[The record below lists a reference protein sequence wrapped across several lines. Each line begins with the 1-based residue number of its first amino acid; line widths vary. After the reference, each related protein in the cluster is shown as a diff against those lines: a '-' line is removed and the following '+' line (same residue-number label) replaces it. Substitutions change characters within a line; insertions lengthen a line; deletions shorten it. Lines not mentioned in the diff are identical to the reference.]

1 MRYSTS
7 NPILSSKFFSGAS
20 TGETATLHGTINRCF
35 ILLSLVFASSVFA
48 WLNPGEAES
57 VIGGRIIL
65 FTILALVACIVT
77 CVKMEW
83 AAVTAPLYAVFKGLV
98 IGSLSRV
105 FETVWPGIVFQAV
118 MLTFGVAFGMLV
130 LYRTG
135 IIRVTASFNLII
147 GSAVFGIFILYFG
160 SLILSLFGIAV
171 PMINSAGPLGIA
183 FSIFVVTIAALSLAS
198 DFDFIV
204 QASNRGFPVYMSW
217 FAAFGLTV
225 TLIWLYLEI
234 LRLLAKFRSRR

>member
-1 MRYSTS
+1 
-7 NPILSSKFFSGAS
+7 
-20 TGETATLHGTINRCF
+20 
-35 ILLSLVFASSVFA
+35 
-48 WLNPGEAES
+48 
-57 VIGGRIIL
+57 
-65 FTILALVACIVT
+65 
-77 CVKMEW
+77 MEW